1 MFAPNYMC
9 KRQSLSNIW
18 ITWIR
23 VCEMKKRKGGW
34 LVVRGRTICHTL
46 LPGITLGG
54 EGATC
59 DFHRLFPPPT
69 ISYQIFTHIFRYYKY
84 FQIFTNIFRY
94 FQIITDISKYF
105 QIFPNIGGMSSNIF
119 RYLQIFTCFLN
130 IGGMSSNSPC

>member
-23 VCEMKKRKGGW
+23 VCEMKKRKGG

-69 ISYQIFTHIFRYYKY
+69 ISYQIFLDIFE
-84 FQIFTNIFRY
+84 
-94 FQIITDISKYF
+94 IITDFSKYF